1 MRVDVTLSQW
11 AGEAVLPDFLRA
23 RRVSFG
29 SRLRIQQCAH
39 FRRSS
44 SNLLAASSASRVDKG
59 EIGAVAL
66 GPGRSEG
73 REKRVIASAGAGPG
87 W

>member
-1 MRVDVTLSQW
+1 MGW
-11 AGEAVLPDFLRA
+11 
-23 RRVSFG
+23 G
-29 SRLRIQQCAH
+29 SRPPGILTCPARLLRQQASIQQCAH